1 MKAYTICEEKNG
13 FKVFNENSNGE
24 FVKMFTIKWCLKQKM
39 SNLKHESTA
48 NFLQKNLS
56 LLSKKS
62 INLKKH
68 QYYRAISRQV
78 KSNPAS
84 AASESVQLELI
95 KSMGDVSC
103 NNLPS
108 FVQEEVIN
116 DIKTKLEELIKEQSI
131 QPSQSRNKTL
141 YLKNLIHMQTWK
153 SVSL

>member
-78 KSNPAS
+78 KSNPAC
-84 AASESVQLELI
+84 AASKSVQVELI
-95 KSMGDVSC
+95 EYG
-103 NNLPS
+103 
-108 FVQEEVIN
+108 
-116 DIKTKLEELIKEQSI
+116 
-131 QPSQSRNKTL
+131 
-141 YLKNLIHMQTWK
+141 
-153 SVSL
+153 